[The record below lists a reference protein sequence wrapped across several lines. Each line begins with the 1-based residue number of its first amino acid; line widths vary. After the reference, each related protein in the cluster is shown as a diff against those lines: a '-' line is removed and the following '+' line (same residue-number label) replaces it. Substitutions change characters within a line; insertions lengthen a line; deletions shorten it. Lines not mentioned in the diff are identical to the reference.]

1 MANIDMTSTGGSDAQ
16 PGTTSGQAMHRF
28 GIRRKIYLAFGVI
41 AAMTIVSTVIAELF
55 FTQINAALEKVTDE
69 SLPAVIISLEL
80 SAQSAQLAANAPVL
94 ANAATE
100 AERIERANQTREL
113 SETIQAGLDSMRRS
127 SGAAEV
133 AKLESAVEKL
143 NQQITLISVNTARRL
158 QIEAQRVEL
167 GRRIAATGDAFVAA
181 TSKLSDDTAFNIVTT
196 LEGVDQSGRSPA
208 DIAADMKGLAEF
220 EFAMVDGLSE
230 LTAGISQAASLLESS
245 GNAPSLAALNG
256 LRDRFEGAVTR
267 MRQSL
272 KKVMDAYSDEAIKLP
287 VDAMI
292 AFGRGDD
299 GMFSLRQQELETG
312 AGTARA
318 LSEARMAATVLGE
331 ETKRFVA
338 VANDGATQAAQS
350 AFSTV
355 RIGIVVLSVLAV
367 LSILAAVAVAWLYV
381 GRKVIANMVGLT
393 EVMGRLANRD
403 WNTDVPDRSRADEIG
418 DMARAVQ
425 IFKENGQEN
434 ERLQQEVEQGR
445 VVFERE
451 RQAQEDL
458 IDRSV
463 GMIVAAAA
471 AGDLNQRIDAEPLKG
486 VMRKLGE
493 GVNTLL
499 DSFAGAIG
507 AVNRVLDGMA
517 HGDLSRRMDGE
528 YQGVFAELQDNA
540 NKTAEQLGEV
550 VRRIADTAR
559 TVRDAAGEISA
570 GSTDLAGRTEQ
581 QAASLE
587 ETAASMHEITATVK
601 QNADNAQAASQLA
614 TVARNTANTGGAV
627 VQDAVTAMGGIETS
641 SQKIV
646 DIVALIDEI
655 AFQTNLLALN
665 ASVEAA
671 RAGEAGKGFAV
682 VAQEVRGLAQRSA
695 QASKEIKDL
704 IQASNTEVR
713 RGAELVHRAGGVLSE
728 IVTSVKK
735 VADIISEIASASRE
749 QATGLEEVN
758 TAVANMD
765 EMTQRNG
772 ALVEQTTASAQSMAA
787 QADQLNELV
796 AYFRL

>member
-1 MANIDMTSTGGSDAQ
+1 MASIDMIPAGNLHNRPAPSAQ
-16 PGTTSGQAMHRF
+16 TVHRF
-28 GIRRKIYLAFGVI
+28 GIRRKIYLAFGAI
-41 AAMTIVSTVIAELF
+41 AAMTIISTIIAELF
-55 FTQINAALEKVTDE
+55 FTQINSALEKVADE

-80 SAQSAQLAANAPVL
+80 SAQSAQLAATAPAL

-100 AERIERANQTREL
+100 ADRIEQANYTRQL
-113 SETIQAGLDSMRRS
+113 GETIQAGLDSMRRS
-127 SGAAEV
+127 NSAAEV
-133 AKLESAVEKL
+133 AKLEGAVEKL
-143 NQQITLISVNTARRL
+143 NQQITMISVNTARRL
-158 QIEAQRVEL
+158 QIEAQRAEL
-167 GRRIAATGDAFVAA
+167 GRRITATGDSFIAA
-181 TSKLSDDTAFNIVTT
+181 TSKLSDDTAFNIVTA
-196 LEGVDQSGRSPA
+196 LENVGKGGRSLE
-208 DIAADMKGLAEF
+208 DTAADMKALAEF

-230 LTAGISQAASLLESS
+230 LAAGISQAASLLESA
-245 GNAPSLAALNG
+245 GNAPSLPALNG

-267 MRQSL
+267 MQQSL
-272 KKVMDAYSDEAIKLP
+272 KKVLDAYNDESIKQP

-292 AFGRGDD
+292 ALGRGDG
-299 GMFSLRQQELETG
+299 GMFSLRQQELDANASTTK
-312 AGTARA
+312 ALVDARA
-318 LSEARMAATVLGE
+318 AATVLVE
-331 ETKRFVA
+331 ETRRFVA
-338 VANDGATQAAQS
+338 TANDGASEAAQS

-355 RIGIVVLSVLAV
+355 RIGIVVLS
-367 LSILAAVAVAWLYV
+367 ILAIASIIAAIAVAWLYV
-381 GRKVIANMVGLT
+381 GRKVIANMVDLT
-393 EVMGRLANRD
+393 GVMARLANRD
-403 WNTDVPDRSRADEIG
+403 WTAEVPDRDRADEIG

-425 IFKENGQEN
+425 VFKENGQEN
-434 ERLQQEVEQGR
+434 ERLQREVEQGR
-445 VVFERE
+445 AVFERE

-458 IDRSV
+458 VDRSV
-463 GMIVAAAA
+463 GMIVSAAA
-471 AGDLNQRIDAEPLKG
+471 AGDLQQRIDVDPLKG
-486 VMRKLGE
+486 VMRKLGD

-499 DSFAGAIG
+499 DSFASTIS

-517 HGDLSRRMDGE
+517 HGDLSRRVEGS
-528 YQGVFAELQDNA
+528 YQGVFAELQENT
-540 NKTAEQLGEV
+540 NKSAEQLGEV

-559 TVRDAAGEISA
+559 TVRDAAGEISS
-570 GSTDLAGRTEQ
+570 GSTDLASRTEQ

-614 TVARNTANTGGAV
+614 TAARNTANTGGKV
-627 VQDAVTAMGGIETS
+627 VEDAVAAMGGIESS

-646 DIVALIDEI
+646 DIVGLIDEI

-682 VAQEVRGLAQRSA
+682 VAQEVRALAQRSA
-695 QASKEIKDL
+695 NASKEIKDL
-704 IQASNTEVR
+704 IQASNSEVR
-713 RGAELVHRAGGVLSE
+713 RGAELVNRAGGVLTE

-749 QATGLEEVN
+749 QATGLDEVN

-772 ALVEQTTASAQSMAA
+772 ALVEQTTASAQAMAA

>member
-1 MANIDMTSTGGSDAQ
+1 MTSIDMTSAASPDNRQ
-16 PGTTSGQAMHRF
+16 PSVTRNTHRF
-28 GIRRKIYLAFGVI
+28 GIRRKIYLAFGAI
-41 AAMTIVSTVIAELF
+41 AALTIVSTIIAELF
-55 FTQINAALEKVTDE
+55 FSQINAALEKVTDE

-80 SAQSAQLAANAPVL
+80 SAQSAQLAAAAPVL
-94 ANAATE
+94 ANANSE

-113 SETIQAGLDSMRRS
+113 GETIQAGLDSMRRS
-127 SGAAEV
+127 SSAAEV
-133 AKLESAVEKL
+133 AKLEGAVEKL
-143 NQQITLISVNTARRL
+143 NQQITIISVNTARRL
-158 QIEAQRVEL
+158 QTEATRAEL
-167 GRRIAATGDAFVAA
+167 GRKIAATGDAFVAA

-196 LEGVDQSGRSPA
+196 LENVGKGGRSIEDTA
-208 DIAADMKGLAEF
+208 GDMKALAEF

-230 LTAGISQAASLLESS
+230 LAAGISQAASLLESA
-245 GNAPSLAALNG
+245 GNAPSLPALNG

-267 MRQSL
+267 MNQSL
-272 KKVMDAYSDEAIKLP
+272 KKVLDAYNDESIKQP
-287 VDAMI
+287 VEAMI
-292 AFGRGDD
+292 ALGRGDD
-299 GMFSLRQQELETG
+299 GMFSLRQQDLETS

-318 LSEARMAATVLGE
+318 LAEARAAAAVLGE
-331 ETKRFVA
+331 ETRRFVA
-338 VANDGATQAAQS
+338 AANDGATEAAQS

-367 LSILAAVAVAWLYV
+367 LSIIAAVAVAWLYV
-381 GRKVIANMVGLT
+381 GRKVIANMVDLT

-403 WNTDVPDRSRADEIG
+403 WTTEVPDRNRPDEIG

-445 VVFERE
+445 AVFERE
-451 RQAQEDL
+451 RQAQEEM

-463 GMIVAAAA
+463 GLIVAAAA

-499 DSFAGAIG
+499 DSFAGTIS

-517 HGDLSRRMDGE
+517 HGDLSRRVEGS
-528 YQGVFAELQDNA
+528 YQGVFAELQENA

-559 TVRDAAGEISA
+559 TVRDAAGEISS

-614 TVARNTANTGGAV
+614 TAARNTANTGGAV
-627 VQDAVTAMGGIETS
+627 VQDAVTAMGGIESS

-646 DIVALIDEI
+646 DIVSLIDEI

-682 VAQEVRGLAQRSA
+682 VAQEVRALAQRSA
-695 QASKEIKDL
+695 NASKEIKDL

-713 RGAELVHRAGGVLSE
+713 RGAELVNRAGGVLSE

-772 ALVEQTTASAQSMAA
+772 ALVEQTTASAQAMAS

>member
-1 MANIDMTSTGGSDAQ
+1 MTSIDMTPAVGPDNRQ
-16 PGTTSGQAMHRF
+16 PPATRNAHRF
-28 GIRRKIYLAFGVI
+28 GIRRKIYLAFGAI
-41 AAMTIVSTVIAELF
+41 AALTIVSTIIAELF
-55 FTQINAALEKVTDE
+55 FSQINATLEKVTDE

-80 SAQSAQLAANAPVL
+80 SAQSAQLAAAAPVL
-94 ANAATE
+94 ANANSE

-113 SETIQAGLDSMRRS
+113 GEAIQAGLDSMRRS
-127 SGAAEV
+127 SSAAEV
-133 AKLESAVEKL
+133 AKLEGAVEKL
-143 NQQITLISVNTARRL
+143 NQQITIISVNTARRL
-158 QIEAQRVEL
+158 QTEATRAEL
-167 GRRIAATGDAFVAA
+167 GRKIATTGDAFVAA

-196 LEGVDQSGRSPA
+196 LENVGKGGRSIE
-208 DIAADMKGLAEF
+208 DTAADMKALAEF

-230 LTAGISQAASLLESS
+230 LAAGISQAASLLESA
-245 GNAPSLAALNG
+245 GNAPSLPALNG

-267 MRQSL
+267 MNQSL
-272 KKVMDAYSDEAIKLP
+272 KKVLDAYNDESIKQP
-287 VDAMI
+287 VEAMI
-292 AFGRGDD
+292 ALGRGDD
-299 GMFSLRQQELETG
+299 GMFGLRQQDLETG

-318 LSEARMAATVLGE
+318 LADARAAAAVLGE
-331 ETKRFVA
+331 ETRRFVA
-338 VANDGATQAAQS
+338 AANDGATGAAQS

-355 RIGIVVLSVLAV
+355 RIGIVVLSVLAI
-367 LSILAAVAVAWLYV
+367 LSIIAAVAVAWLYV
-381 GRKVIANMVGLT
+381 GRKVIANMVDLT

-403 WNTDVPDRSRADEIG
+403 WTAEVPDRNRPDEIG

-425 IFKENGQEN
+425 IFKQNGKEN

-445 VVFERE
+445 AVFERE
-451 RQAQEDL
+451 RQAQEDM

-499 DSFAGAIG
+499 DSFAGTIG

-517 HGDLSRRMDGE
+517 HGDLSRRVEGS
-528 YQGVFAELQDNA
+528 YQGVFAELQENA

-559 TVRDAAGEISA
+559 TVRDAAGEISS

-614 TVARNTANTGGAV
+614 TAARNTANTGGAV
-627 VQDAVTAMGGIETS
+627 VQDAVTAMGGIESS

-646 DIVALIDEI
+646 DIVSLIDEI

-682 VAQEVRGLAQRSA
+682 VAQEVRALAQRSA
-695 QASKEIKDL
+695 NASKEIKDL

-713 RGAELVHRAGGVLSE
+713 RGAELVNRAGGVLSE

-772 ALVEQTTASAQSMAA
+772 ALVEQTTASAQAMAS